1 MLALQAY
8 FVETRERE
16 PVLGVCVS
24 GVEAFV
30 CINLQM
36 KTGRSEGEIWAVTPA
51 LNAAL
56 WSSTAGVGQSTG

>member
-1 MLALQAY
+1 MLASLPAY

-16 PVLGVCVS
+16 PVLGACVS

-36 KTGRSEGEIWAVTPA
+36 KTGRLA
-51 LNAAL
+51 LRRGNL
-56 WSSTAGVGQSTG
+56 SSDPSP